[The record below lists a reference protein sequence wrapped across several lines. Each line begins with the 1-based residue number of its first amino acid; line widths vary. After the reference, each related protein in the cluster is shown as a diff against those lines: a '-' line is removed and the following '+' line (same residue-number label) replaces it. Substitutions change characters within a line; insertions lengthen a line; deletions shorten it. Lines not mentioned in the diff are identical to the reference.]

1 MLAGHIYD
9 LLTFLNLQ
17 DTYLLSN
24 LMLVMSTS

>member
-1 MLAGHIYD
+1 MLAGYIYD
-9 LLTFLNLQ
+9 LLTFLNLK